1 MGKRKKELASERY
14 EQMDPEERK
23 YEARRRIVRMV
34 LMRILMSALLVWV
47 MVSNDLPFGVILLLI
62 GVIVMILGSLIPVF
76 KALKTDLKYE
86 DE

>member
-14 EQMDPEERK
+14 EQMEPEERK
-23 YEARRRIVRMV
+23 YEARRRIRRMV
-34 LMRILMSALLVWV
+34 AMRILMSALLVWV
-47 MVSNDLPFGVILLLI
+47 MVRNELSFGVIALLI

>member
-1 MGKRKKELASERY
+1 
-14 EQMDPEERK
+14 MDPEERK
-23 YEARRRIVRMV
+23 YEARRRIGRMV

-62 GVIVMILGSLIPVF
+62 GVIVMILGTLIPVF